1 MLHGARCRLGVP
13 LGGFGGRRAALT
25 DGKDVLQDDPEVLG
39 VIGLELVGHPRYRHK
54 QPVDEVLWAG
64 ESSRTDSVPAHCP
77 DCISTGSTETC
88 TTLPTTTK
96 NGEERGGEKDQP
108 LQQDFKDVA
117 ETSWSLRLGST
128 YTYRGLP
135 PLQWDVMGCS
145 LSR

>member
-1 MLHGARCRLGVP
+1 MLHGAGCRLGVP
-13 LGGFGGRRAALT
+13 LGGFGRRRAALT

-77 DCISTGSTETC
+77 DCIGTGSTKTC

-96 NGEERGGEKDQP
+96 NGEERGGRTNHYNR
-108 LQQDFKDVA
+108 
-117 ETSWSLRLGST
+117 TSK
-128 YTYRGLP
+128 
-135 PLQWDVMGCS
+135 M
-145 LSR
+145 